1 MAGLIPILWSTGTG
15 SEVMQRIAV
24 PDDRVKKVDPAT
36 AKVTLDHE
44 RILNIDMDAM
54 TMAYK
59 VQTPALL
66 NGLKPGDKIRF
77 YAEEVNGQTFIT
89 RIQPAR

>member
-24 PDDRVKKVDPAT
+24 PDDRVKKVDPST

-44 RILNIDMDAM
+44 RIPNMDMDAM
-54 TMAYK
+54 IMAYK
-59 VQTPALL
+59 VQAPALL

-77 YAEEVNGQTFIT
+77 SAEEVNGQTLIT